1 MATHHRR
8 NILGRGG
15 YATVLQTVRNGVECA
30 RKHAEKNEISLAALI
45 NEDTLLRA
53 INHPNIIKLLVIF
66 LIILIELIYV

>member
-1 MATHHRR
+1 MATHSRK

-15 YATVLQTVRNGVECA
+15 YATVLRTVLNGVECA
-30 RKHAEKNEISLAALI
+30 RKHGDNNEISLAALI

-53 INHPNIIKLLVIF
+53 IKHPNIIKLLVIF